1 MRKVFG
7 ALLLAVVLA
16 GTAQAREKWVEVSS
30 PHFKVLTDAG
40 PTEGLE
46 LAEQFEKMRETFAAL
61 LHAHPTDVAP
71 MLVVALRNRKE
82 FRKVEPAAY
91 LGRGKLDLAGYFMHQ
106 EARNYILLRLDVE
119 GEHPYATIYHEYTH
133 YLLRDD
139 YTWMPLWLN
148 EGLAEFYQNT
158 DIHPDEV
165 DLGQPNLGDLMYL
178 RTHRLIPVAT
188 LVQIT
193 ASSPYYHEERQGTI
207 FYAESWALVHY
218 LIVTDRQNG
227 TLRLETYENDLKA
240 REDSL
245 TAARNAFGNL
255 HQLDEDLRGYLNHL
269 SYAYFRLKLQTRV
282 NKAEFH
288 TEAVAERRADAIRA
302 GVLVDGQRMDEA
314 RALLK
319 RVLKQDPNSAMGNR
333 MMGYLEMRAG
343 HLREAE
349 NWYAGALHLDP
360 KSYEVN
366 YRFAECA
373 MRNADATEDA
383 KVEASLREAIALNPR
398 FAPAY
403 DLLARFYDIHE
414 EHEREAH
421 MLEAQAISLEPDN
434 VQFRLDAAVGLAN
447 HQDFAN
453 ALRVLEAARHV
464 ARNHAAMA
472 MIEAQTVR
480 IRAIQAM
487 MTRAQSEET
496 ANAQSGRSAYT
507 GQVSGGAQQI
517 TGPMPPTVKS
527 KEGAAPVVS
536 LVERTPV
543 FPAGPPTGARHTVT
557 GVVTEASCYYPS
569 MLVLSLAA
577 DGRSLILYR
586 HNYFHVTYSAVGI
599 PIKGDLHPCTD
610 LVGKHARIE
619 YAAVK
624 DPKAAG
630 QIIAVVLEK

>member
-7 ALLLAVVLA
+7 VLLLAVVLA
-16 GTAQAREKWVEVSS
+16 GTAQAREKWVEVRS

-40 PTEGLE
+40 RDEGLQ

-61 LHAHPTDVAP
+61 LHAHPADAAP

-91 LGRGKLDLAGYFMHQ
+91 LGKGKLDLAGYFMHQ
-106 EARNYILLRLDVE
+106 EARNYILLRLGVD
-119 GEHPYATIYHEYTH
+119 GEHPYAPIYHEYTH

-178 RTHRLIPVAT
+178 RTHRPIPIAT

-227 TLRLETYENDLKA
+227 RLRLETYESDLKA
-240 REDSL
+240 GQDSL
-245 TAARNAFGNL
+245 TAARNAFGSL
-255 HQLDEDLRGYLNHL
+255 SQLDEELQNYLNHL
-269 SYAYFRLKLQTRV
+269 SYAYFRLKVRTRV
-282 NKAEFH
+282 NKAEFQVEDVPA
-288 TEAVAERRADAIRA
+288 TEANAIRA
-302 GVLVDGQRMDEA
+302 GVLVDGQRMDAA
-314 RALLK
+314 RALLQ
-319 RVLKQDPNSAMGNR
+319 RVLRQDPNSAMGNR

-343 HLREAE
+343 HLRQAE
-349 NWYAGALHLDP
+349 NWYAGAVALDP
-360 KSYEVN
+360 ENYEVN

-383 KVEASLREAIALNPR
+383 KVEASLRKAIALNPR

-403 DLLARFYDIHE
+403 DLLARFYDIHH

-421 MLEAQAISLEPDN
+421 ILEAQAISLEPEN
-434 VQFRLDAAVGLAN
+434 VQFRLDAAAGLAN

-472 MIEAQTVR
+472 MIEAQTAR

-487 MTRAQSEET
+487 MAREQSEE
-496 ANAQSGRSAYT
+496 AADAQRNRMAYAEQT
-507 GQVSGGAQQI
+507 SGGRRPIA
-517 TGPMPPTVKS
+517 GPKPPAAMS
-527 KEGAAPVVS
+527 KAGSAPMVS
-536 LVERTPV
+536 LEEKTPQ
-543 FPAGPPTGARHTVT
+543 FPVGPPTGAKHTVT
-557 GVVTEASCYYPS
+557 GVVTQASCYYPS
-569 MLVLSLAA
+569 MLVVTLDAGGKSLV
-577 DGRSLILYR
+577 LYR
-586 HNYFHVTYSAVGI
+586 HNYFHVRYSAVGLE
-599 PIKGDLHPCTD
+599 IKGDLHPCTD
-610 LVGKHARIE
+610 LVGKRARIG
-619 YAAVK
+619 YAEVK
-624 DPKAAG
+624 DRKAAG
-630 QIIAVVLEK
+630 QILTVVLEK